1 MDKIKFV
8 NNSEPALNAENLE
21 KLQNNI
27 EKSAVVVSPT
37 QPTTNEKVWFKKGK
51 NLFNK
56 NNFVSIESYIDG
68 SNGEIKPYTG
78 YTKMLIL
85 PINGGNSYTI
95 SRTAGKHFRAGT
107 TSSYP
112 ANGVTV
118 SNFKVNNTGTSI
130 TVTAGAN
137 DKYLVC
143 SYYQKGVDTITATV
157 IESSLQIE
165 PGLKASAYE
174 AYIEP
179 TIFVKNGSIFEE
191 FIRISDIPHSIKEYN
206 YTFDCGL
213 ILHFIKYGKIVT
225 CLAEGVIS
233 NLANDVNQIVNIS
246 SDLTPRLQV
255 RQAFVLDETG
265 IIAYINLPTSR
276 TLEFRVKTAITS
288 NRFPRFSFTYIAK
301 N

>member
-1 MDKIKFV
+1 MDKINFQNGVTKV
-8 NNSEPALNAENLE
+8 NADTFNTF
-21 KLQNNI
+21 QNNV
-27 EKSAVVVSPT
+27 EKSAVVVSST

-78 YTKMLIL
+78 YTKMIIL

-118 SNFKVNNTGTSI
+118 NNFKVNNTGTSI
-130 TVTAGAN
+130 TVTTGAN

-143 SYYQKGVDTITATV
+143 SYYQQGVDIITATV

-165 PGLKASAYE
+165 PGSTASPYE

-179 TIFVKNGSIFEE
+179 TILVKNGSIFEE
-191 FIRISDIPHSIKEYN
+191 FVRMSDIPHSIKEYN
-206 YTFDCGL
+206 YTFACGL
-213 ILHFIKYGKIVT
+213 ILHFIKYGKVVT

-233 NLANDVNQIVNIS
+233 NLTNDVNQTVSIS

-255 RQAFVLDETG
+255 RQSFVLDETG
-265 IIAYINLPTSR
+265 IIAYINLTTSR

>member
-1 MDKIKFV
+1 MDRINFQ
-8 NNSEPALNAENLE
+8 NNVT
-21 KLQNNI
+21 KLDKEMFDTFQNNI
-27 EKSAVVVSPT
+27 EKSSVVVSPT

-51 NLFNK
+51 NKFNK

-85 PINGGNSYTI
+85 PIDGGNSYTI

-118 SNFKVNNTGTSI
+118 NNFKVNNTGTSI

-143 SYYQKGVDTITATV
+143 SYYQQGVDTITAAV

-165 PGLKASAYE
+165 PGSTASAYE

-179 TIFVKNGSIFEE
+179 TILVKNGSIFED
-191 FIRISDIPHSIKEYN
+191 FITALFPKQFELKNREGSTNYNDFKTSGFYQCNFQNGTNAPNAYATGMLLVLASYYIVQLLISQVNNEMHVYTRMSVNKGSTWLAWKE
-206 YTFDCGL
+206 L
-213 ILHFIKYGKIVT
+213 
-225 CLAEGVIS
+225 
-233 NLANDVNQIVNIS
+233 
-246 SDLTPRLQV
+246 
-255 RQAFVLDETG
+255 
-265 IIAYINLPTSR
+265 
-276 TLEFRVKTAITS
+276 
-288 NRFPRFSFTYIAK
+288 
-301 N
+301 

>member
-1 MDKIKFV
+1 MSEEIKISQLQEANEISANDLMMIIQSGV
-8 NNSEPALNAENLE
+8 NKKKNIKQMAKELNP
-21 KLQNNI
+21 
-27 EKSAVVVSPT
+27 VVVSPT

-56 NNFVSIESYIDG
+56 NNFVSTESYIDG
-68 SNGEIKPYTG
+68 SNGEIKSYTG

-112 ANGVTV
+112 ANGMTV
-118 SNFKVNNTGTSI
+118 SNLKVNNTGTSI

-179 TIFVKNGSIFEE
+179 TIFVKNEGIFENFGAE
-191 FIRISDIPHSIKEYN
+191 LLSNQFKLVARNNSTNYNNFKASGFYQCNFQNGTNAPNAYATGMLLVLASYYIVQLLISHINNEMHVYTRMSIDKGSTWLAWKE
-206 YTFDCGL
+206 L
-213 ILHFIKYGKIVT
+213 
-225 CLAEGVIS
+225 
-233 NLANDVNQIVNIS
+233 
-246 SDLTPRLQV
+246 
-255 RQAFVLDETG
+255 
-265 IIAYINLPTSR
+265 
-276 TLEFRVKTAITS
+276 
-288 NRFPRFSFTYIAK
+288 
-301 N
+301 